1 MIHQARPRRCAGGTN
16 HVSEPIGR
24 PLTILSLVRAL
35 LVVNPLATSTTA
47 AGRDVLAHALASEL
61 KIEILH
67 TRYRGHAAEATA
79 KAAAAGTELV
89 VALGGDGTVNE
100 VVNGMLSGG
109 VAAAPAL
116 AVVPGGS
123 ANVFARALGI
133 SRDPLEATAELLR
146 ALTAGRSRPVGL
158 GRADD
163 RWFTFNAG
171 LGWDAAVVARVERA
185 RARGHE
191 ASSLRYAMTATAEYV
206 RQLRRPPELSVEL
219 PGGPAGPDE
228 RLGQVRM
235 ALVCNTDPWTYAGS
249 RPIRTNPGSTFET
262 GLGLFALRDLWPSTV
277 LPVVVEAFRN
287 HGNPRGRRV
296 LRRDGLP
303 AVRVRSEVPVPHQV
317 DGDHL
322 GERSE
327 VDFVAVPNAL
337 RVVV

>member
-1 MIHQARPRRCAGGTN
+1 M
-16 HVSEPIGR
+16 
-24 PLTILSLVRAL
+24 
-35 LVVNPLATSTTA
+35 VVNPSATTTTA

-109 VAAAPAL
+109 VADAPAL

-146 ALTAGRSRPVGL
+146 ALTAGRLRPVGL

-171 LGWDAAVVARVERA
+171 LGLGR
-185 RARGHE
+185 RGGG
-191 ASSLRYAMTATAEYV
+191 AGGAG
-206 RQLRRPPELSVEL
+206 
-219 PGGPAGPDE
+219 PGG
-228 RLGQVRM
+228 
-235 ALVCNTDPWTYAGS
+235 
-249 RPIRTNPGSTFET
+249 RP
-262 GLGLFALRDLWPSTV
+262 
-277 LPVVVEAFRN
+277 
-287 HGNPRGRRV
+287 
-296 LRRDGLP
+296 
-303 AVRVRSEVPVPHQV
+303 
-317 DGDHL
+317 
-322 GERSE
+322 
-327 VDFVAVPNAL
+327 
-337 RVVV
+337 